1 MEVRDPR
8 RIILDKIK
16 AVRINQEER
25 VKTSFPKYKHDSS
38 QYLNDPEELP
48 EMEFA
53 RNLVQVKGKFVYC
66 PNQKELILSL
76 RILYH
81 EEQWGKVFCT
91 EPSIQEIVDR
101 AGIIYSSEQES
112 IKDSEAAITG
122 CEYLVARTGSVMV
135 SSAQGSGRRV
145 FGHAPVHI
153 VIGRTTQL
161 VNEISDAL
169 TAIKGKYNEMPSQ
182 ISMITGPSRTA
193 DIEKTLVLGAHGP
206 RDLYVFLLNDREF

>member
-1 MEVRDPR
+1 MEIRDPR

-16 AVRINQEER
+16 AVRNSQEDR
-25 VKTSFPKYKHDSS
+25 VKTSFPKFRHDSL
-38 QYLNDPEELP
+38 QYLNTLEDHP

-66 PNQKELILSL
+66 PNQKELVLAL

-81 EEQWGKVFCT
+81 EEQWEKVFCM
-91 EPSIQEIVDR
+91 EPSIRDLIDR
-101 AGIIYSSEQES
+101 SGISYGSDQES
-112 IKDSEAAITG
+112 LHDVEAAITG
-122 CEYLVARTGSVMV
+122 CEFLVARTGSILV

-145 FGHAPVHI
+145 FGHTPVHI

-161 VNEISDAL
+161 VNEIADAL
-169 TAIKGKYNEMPSQ
+169 AGIKGKYSEMPSQ
-182 ISMITGPSRTA
+182 ISLITGPSRTA

-206 RDLYVFLLNDREF
+206 RDLYVFLLNDH

>member
-1 MEVRDPR
+1 MEIRDPR

-16 AVRINQEER
+16 AVRISQEDR
-25 VKTSFPKYKHDSS
+25 IKTSFPKFRHDST
-38 QYLNDPEELP
+38 QYLNEIEDHP

-66 PNQKELILSL
+66 PNQKELVLAL

-81 EEQWGKVFCT
+81 EEQWEKVLCI
-91 EPSIQEIVDR
+91 EPSIREMIDR
-101 AGIIYSSEQES
+101 AGIPYSPDHES
-112 IKDSEAAITG
+112 VKEMEAAITG
-122 CEYLVARTGSVMV
+122 CEFLVARTGSILV

-153 VIGRTTQL
+153 VIGRTSQL
-161 VNEISDAL
+161 VNEIGDAL
-169 TAIKGKYNEMPSQ
+169 AGVKGKYNEMPSQ
-182 ISMITGPSRTA
+182 ISLITGPSRTA

-206 RDLYVFLLNDREF
+206 RDLYVFLLNDQ

>member
-8 RIILDKIK
+8 RMILDKIK
-16 AVRINQEER
+16 AVRNSQEDR
-25 VKTSFPKYKHDSS
+25 VKTSFPKFRHDSS
-38 QYLNDPEELP
+38 QYLNDIEDLP
-48 EMEFA
+48 DMEFA

-66 PNQKELILSL
+66 PNQKELVLAL

-81 EEQWGKVFCT
+81 EEQWEKIFCI
-91 EPSIQEIVDR
+91 EPSIRELIDR
-101 AGIIYSSEQES
+101 TGIPYSFDQES
-112 IKDSEAAITG
+112 VKEAEAAITG
-122 CEYLVARTGSVMV
+122 CEFLIARTGSILV

-161 VNEISDAL
+161 VNEIGDAL
-169 TAIKGKYNEMPSQ
+169 SGIKGKYSEMPSQ
-182 ISMITGPSRTA
+182 VSLITGPSRTA

-206 RDLYVFLLNDREF
+206 RDLYVFLLNDK

>member
-16 AVRINQEER
+16 AVRNSQEDR
-25 VKTSFPKYKHDSS
+25 VKTSFPKYRHDSS
-38 QYLNDPEELP
+38 KYLHDLEDLP

-53 RNLVQVKGKFVYC
+53 RNLVLVKGKFVYC
-66 PNQKELILSL
+66 PNQKELVLAL

-81 EEQWGKVFCT
+81 EEHWEKIFCI
-91 EPSIQEIVDR
+91 EPTIRDLIDR
-101 AGIIYSSEQES
+101 AGIPYSFDQVSL
-112 IKDSEAAITG
+112 KDAEAAITG
-122 CEYLVARTGSVMV
+122 CEFLVARTGSILV
-135 SSAQGSGRRV
+135 SSSQGSGRRV

-161 VNEISDAL
+161 VNEIGDAL
-169 TAIKGKYNEMPSQ
+169 AGIKGKYSDMPSQ
-182 ISMITGPSRTA
+182 VSLITGPSRTA

-206 RDLYVFLLNDREF
+206 RDLYVFLLNDQ

>member
-16 AVRINQEER
+16 AVRNSQEDR
-25 VKTSFPKYKHDSS
+25 VKTSFPKFRHDSS
-38 QYLNDPEELP
+38 QYLNDIEDLP

-66 PNQKELILSL
+66 PNQKELVLAL

-81 EEQWGKVFCT
+81 EEQWENIFCM
-91 EPSIQEIVDR
+91 EPSIREMIDR
-101 AGIIYSSEQES
+101 AAIPYSFDNETVRET
-112 IKDSEAAITG
+112 EAAITG
-122 CEYLVARTGSVMV
+122 CEYLIARTGSILV

-145 FGHAPVHI
+145 FGHTPVHI

-161 VNEISDAL
+161 VNEIGDAL
-169 TAIKGKYNEMPSQ
+169 SGIKGKYSEMPSQ
-182 ISMITGPSRTA
+182 ISLITGPSRTA

-206 RDLYVFLLNDREF
+206 RDLYVLLLNDQ

>member
-16 AVRINQEER
+16 AVRNSQEDR
-25 VKTSFPKYKHDSS
+25 VKTSFPKYRHDWS
-38 QYLNDPEELP
+38 QYLYDHEDLP
-48 EMEFA
+48 EIEFA

-66 PNQKELILSL
+66 PNQKELVLAL

-81 EEQWGKVFCT
+81 EEKWENVFCI
-91 EPSIQEIVDR
+91 EPSIRELMDR
-101 AGIIYSSEQES
+101 VGVPYSFDLES
-112 IKDSEAAITG
+112 IKEAEAAITG
-122 CEYLVARTGSVMV
+122 CEFLVARTGSILV

-145 FGHAPVHI
+145 FGHSPVHV

-161 VNEISDAL
+161 VNEIGDAL
-169 TAIKGKYNEMPSQ
+169 SGIKGKYSEMPSQ
-182 ISMITGPSRTA
+182 VSLITGPSRTA

-206 RDLYVFLLNDREF
+206 RDLYVFLLNDQ

>member
-16 AVRINQEER
+16 AVRNSQEDR
-25 VKTSFPKYKHDSS
+25 VKTSFPKYRHDSS
-38 QYLNDPEELP
+38 KYLKSLEDLP

-66 PNQKELILSL
+66 PNQKELILAL
-76 RILYH
+76 RILFH
-81 EEQWGKVFCT
+81 EEQWEKIFCV
-91 EPSIQEIVDR
+91 EPSIRELIDR
-101 AGIIYSSEQES
+101 AGIPYSFDPES
-112 IKDSEAAITG
+112 VKEAEAAITG
-122 CEYLVARTGSVMV
+122 CEFLVARTGSILV

-145 FGHAPVHI
+145 FGHAPVHV

-161 VNEISDAL
+161 VNEIGDAL
-169 TAIKGKYNEMPSQ
+169 SGIKGKYSEMPSQ
-182 ISMITGPSRTA
+182 ISLITGPSRTA

-206 RDLYVFLLNDREF
+206 RDLYVFLLNDQ

>member
-16 AVRINQEER
+16 AVRNNQEDR
-25 VKTSFPKYKHDSS
+25 VKTSFPKYRHDSS
-38 QYLNDPEELP
+38 QYLNEIDDLP

-66 PNQKELILSL
+66 PNQKELILAL

-81 EEQWGKVFCT
+81 EEQWEKIFCI
-91 EPSIQEIVDR
+91 EPTIRELIDR
-101 AGIIYSSEQES
+101 AGIPYSFDQES
-112 IKDSEAAITG
+112 VKEAEAAITG
-122 CEYLVARTGSVMV
+122 CEFLIARTGSILV

-145 FGHAPVHI
+145 FGNAPVHI

-161 VNEISDAL
+161 VNEIGDAL
-169 TAIKGKYNEMPSQ
+169 SGIKGKYSEIPSQ
-182 ISMITGPSRTA
+182 VSLITGPSRTA

-206 RDLYVFLLNDREF
+206 RDLYVFLLNDQ

>member
-16 AVRINQEER
+16 AVRNSQEDR
-25 VKTSFPKYKHDSS
+25 VKTSFPKYRHDSS
-38 QYLNDPEELP
+38 QYLNEMEDLP

-53 RNLVQVKGKFVYC
+53 HNLCKVMGKFVYC
-66 PNQKELILSL
+66 PNQKELVLAL

-81 EEQWGKVFCT
+81 EEQWEKIFCM
-91 EPSIQEIVDR
+91 EPSIRELIDR
-101 AGIIYSSEQES
+101 AGIPYSFDQES
-112 IKDSEAAITG
+112 VEEADAAITG
-122 CEYLVARTGSVMV
+122 CEFLIARTGSVLV

-145 FGHAPVHI
+145 FGHAPVHV

-161 VNEISDAL
+161 VNEIGDAL
-169 TAIKGKYNEMPSQ
+169 SGIKGKYSEMPSQ
-182 ISMITGPSRTA
+182 VSLITGPSRTA

-206 RDLYVFLLNDREF
+206 RDLYVFLLNDK

>member
-16 AVRINQEER
+16 AVRNNQEDR
-25 VKTSFPKYKHDSS
+25 VKTSFPKYRHDSS
-38 QYLNDPEELP
+38 QYLNEIDDLP

-66 PNQKELILSL
+66 PNQKELILAL

-81 EEQWGKVFCT
+81 EEQWEKIFCI
-91 EPSIQEIVDR
+91 EPTIRELIDR
-101 AGIIYSSEQES
+101 AGIPYSFDQES
-112 IKDSEAAITG
+112 VKEAEAAITG
-122 CEYLVARTGSVMV
+122 CEFLIARTGSILV

-161 VNEISDAL
+161 VNEIGDAL
-169 TAIKGKYNEMPSQ
+169 SGIKGKYSEMPSQ
-182 ISMITGPSRTA
+182 VSLITGPSRTA

-206 RDLYVFLLNDREF
+206 RDLYVFLLNDQ